1 MPFTGS
7 FLSFSFPAL
16 VVSLFDSIMIIVS
29 TISFNKSLFNI
40 ISNYIRLNSN
50 THVCCFIQIDLE
62 KYTKGV
68 EDKQL
73 NLAKVVFVLPISRH
87 FTLCVLMRK
96 SPIDQR
102 NFDR

>member
-1 MPFTGS
+1 
-7 FLSFSFPAL
+7 
-16 VVSLFDSIMIIVS
+16 MIIVS

-96 SPIDQR
+96 SLLTNEILIDDAMTEQIIDQGLLIR
-102 NFDR
+102 